1 MILCDTSGLLAL
13 LDGGERAHED
23 VKRVIDEATG
33 PRLTTDYV
41 LAETD
46 YLLLKRLGSEAE
58 RSFLAQIADGAVLRE
73 PVSAEDFVRAIEIAA
88 AYADLDLGITD
99 ASLMAVA
106 ERLDSS
112 VLTLDRRHFAAFRDK
127 RGRPLTL
134 LP

>member
-1 MILCDTSGLLAL
+1 
-13 LDGGERAHED
+13 
-23 VKRVIDEATG
+23 VIDEATA
-33 PRLTTDYV
+33 PRLTIDYV

-58 RSFLAQIADGAVLRE
+58 RRFLAQVADGAVLRE
-73 PVSAEDFVRAIEIAA
+73 PVSAADFVRAIEIAE
-88 AYADLDLGITD
+88 AYADLELGITD

-127 RGRPLTL
+127 RGRALTL